1 MNRNRR
7 CQADPIRP
15 YGDQHGKRMRE
26 HLERVGDPKSAEEKL
41 GKNEKQA
48 KEEDFEGLC
57 DVKVPSAE
65 VLNYENEDDDLF
77 AGEGE
82 VIEITEDEAGA

>member
-15 YGDQHGKRMRE
+15 YGDLNSNRMRE
-26 HLERVGDPKSAEEKL
+26 HLERVGNLKSAEEKL
-41 GKNEKQA
+41 GKHEKQA
-48 KEEDFEGLC
+48 KKKVFEGLC

-82 VIEITEDEAGA
+82 VI